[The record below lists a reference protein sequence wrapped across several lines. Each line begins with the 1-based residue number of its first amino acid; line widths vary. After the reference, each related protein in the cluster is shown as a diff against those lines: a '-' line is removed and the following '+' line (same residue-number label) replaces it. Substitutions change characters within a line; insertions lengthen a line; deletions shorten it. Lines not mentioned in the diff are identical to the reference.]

1 MVCMHTADS
10 SPERDTSS
18 NDRLR
23 ALIEATALTQAEA
36 LARFNRG
43 MGLRPIAMSTWKGY
57 FVKPDV
63 TRKLLAQRQWRG
75 VLQMRATDL
84 DDAVKVLRLPRQR
97 GA

>member
-1 MVCMHTADS
+1 MVCMHTAES

-57 FVKPDV
+57 FVKPES
-63 TRKLLAQRQWRG
+63 TRWRRFDARLLPYAQKIFKPPRSRG
-75 VLQMRATDL
+75 
-84 DDAVKVLRLPRQR
+84 
-97 GA
+97 